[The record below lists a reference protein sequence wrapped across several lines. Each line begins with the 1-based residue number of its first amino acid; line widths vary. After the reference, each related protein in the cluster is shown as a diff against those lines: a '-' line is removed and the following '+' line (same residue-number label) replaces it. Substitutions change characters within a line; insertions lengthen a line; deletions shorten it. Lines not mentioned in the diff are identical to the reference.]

1 MSSTAAPPVCGL
13 SLQRQECRRLFCDR
27 RRTSWRLPPRAPE
40 GLAQPYGEIL
50 AKHYWQAARNTT
62 VSIGQATGVWR
73 CPCSQSEAL
82 HFSAVRTSSGWP
94 SANPFA
100 LQALTAALAQSAA
113 PLPAIAHGSE
123 VSITFEVAD
132 FTTASAAF
140 FIACWVAV
148 AASLAASADF
158 FLKSSIL
165 DCCSL
170 SLALKSATES
180 CHQLDRSSKK
190 PRFSAGACAA
200 AALGG
205 DGCGGSVGC
214 GALCGVACCGPV
226 DVAGA
231 AEGADDGGSPLC
243 ASAAEMPASNEPAS
257 KAPRTWPRIADAAV
271 LLVLTGVTAT
281 PPALTHDMAYS
292 QPRLRTVKRPPAPSV

>member
-13 SLQRQECRRLFCDR
+13 SPQRQECRRLFCDR

-40 GLAQPYGEIL
+40 GLAQPHGEIL

-132 FTTASAAF
+132 FTIASAAF
-140 FIACWVAV
+140 FIACWVAA

-158 FLKSSIL
+158 LLKSSSL
-165 DCCSL
+165 DCCSFI
-170 SLALKSATES
+170 LALKSLTES
-180 CHQLDRSSKK
+180 CHQRDRSSKK
-190 PRFSAGACAA
+190 PRFSAGACGASAA
-200 AALGG
+200 GG
-205 DGCGGSVGC
+205 NGCGGSVT
-214 GALCGVACCGPV
+214 
-226 DVAGA
+226 AGA
-231 AEGADDGGSPLC
+231 AAPGIWVGGVWVAWVWIAGGCGDVVCACGGWAAGEVGPAEGGAGC
-243 ASAAEMPASNEPAS
+243 A
-257 KAPRTWPRIADAAV
+257 
-271 LLVLTGVTAT
+271 
-281 PPALTHDMAYS
+281 
-292 QPRLRTVKRPPAPSV
+292 

>member
-13 SLQRQECRRLFCDR
+13 SPQRQECRRLFCDR
-27 RRTSWRLPPRAPE
+27 RRTSWRLPSRAPE
-40 GLAQPYGEIL
+40 GLAQPHGEIL

-132 FTTASAAF
+132 FTIASAAF
-140 FIACWVAV
+140 FIACCVAV
-148 AASLAASADF
+148 AASFAASADLL
-158 FLKSSIL
+158 LKSSIL

-205 DGCGGSVGC
+205 DGCGGSVSC
-214 GALCGVACCGPV
+214 GAACCGPA

-231 AEGADDGGSPLC
+231 AEGADDGSSPLC
-243 ASAAEMPASNEPAS
+243 ASAAEPQASNDTAS
-257 KAPRTWPRIADAAV
+257 QAPRKWPRIADAAV
-271 LLVLTGVTAT
+271 LLLLTGVTAT

-292 QPRLRTVKRPPAPSV
+292 QPRWRTVKRPPAPSA